1 MQEPS
6 ASQRRPRPCCLA
18 GFVFGQLGHAPGP
31 GDIVDHDG
39 MQFEVLE
46 VEGSRIDRLAV
57 RFERRDTG
65 ER

>member
-1 MQEPS
+1 
-6 ASQRRPRPCCLA
+6 
-18 GFVFGQLGHAPGP
+18 
-31 GDIVDHDG
+31 